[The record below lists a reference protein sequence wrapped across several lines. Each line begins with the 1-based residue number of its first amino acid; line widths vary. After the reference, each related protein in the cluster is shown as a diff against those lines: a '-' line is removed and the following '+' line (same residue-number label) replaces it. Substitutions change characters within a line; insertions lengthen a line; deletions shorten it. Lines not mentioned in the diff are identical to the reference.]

1 MQAVEFECL
10 AICVHI
16 YCDTDCLTRLLTRAR
31 PVFPQPSPSTE
42 HRRRSSLPYYSCQ
55 ATTVPDLRGPWS
67 AGAGADG
74 TASGEQKMR
83 VKCLRADRSL
93 ISPNGCILPLP
104 APQLRTPRLS
114 CSATKRWLTSS
125 KLTCWSPKVRLDG
138 ICMSGLLIRMC
149 LHPSDRY

>member
-1 MQAVEFECL
+1 MYIHGTSLTRIFMN
-10 AICVHI
+10 
-16 YCDTDCLTRLLTRAR
+16 YCPTRLL
-31 PVFPQPSPSTE
+31 PSTE

-93 ISPNGCILPLP
+93 ISPNGCFLHA
-104 APQLRTPRLS
+104 APP
-114 CSATKRWLTSS
+114 CSADPHSAASGPLAFSADAS
-125 KLTCWSPKVRLDG
+125 MLDAEG
-138 ICMSGLLIRMC
+138 MLRRRCSWEGTIFVILDASC
-149 LHPSDRY
+149 